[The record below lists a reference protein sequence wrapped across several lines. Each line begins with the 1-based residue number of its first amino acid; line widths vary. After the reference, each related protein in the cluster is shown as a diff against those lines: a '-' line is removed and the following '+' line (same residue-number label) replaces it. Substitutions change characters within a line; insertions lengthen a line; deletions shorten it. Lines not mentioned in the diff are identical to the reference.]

1 MSKRLKV
8 KNVEWKKCYFFKEIF
23 QYLQINTQNLSF
35 NEEKWQPES
44 EKQHLNI

>member
-8 KNVEWKKCYFFKEIF
+8 KNVEWKKCYFLKEIY

-35 NEEKWQPES
+35 YEEKWQPE
-44 EKQHLNI
+44 KQHLNI